1 MEKNVRPNGQKA
13 KVNFKRVPAV
23 DKCFMVLKLLAG
35 SKSPLGISE
44 LSAGLGLNKS
54 TVFNLIY
61 TLVDLGILEMTAE
74 NKVRLGIKLFTLGRE
89 AGAGSNLISRVRP
102 FLDEINQKT
111 NLSVFLGLCSGLKA
125 VIVDKVDS
133 PYDIKVSS
141 ELGMK
146 IPLIAGAGGKVL
158 LSQLPE
164 VQVKDIL
171 SKSTLPKF
179 TPSTCTN
186 LKKLNQ
192 MINKARLERF
202 ALDDEEYIEGIRALA
217 IPLDIGRPAMQA
229 AIWVVGLKSQVTDE
243 KISEYKDLLKK
254 IGARIEAQF
263 SL

>member
-1 MEKNVRPNGQKA
+1 MKPANQKS
-13 KVNFKRVPAV
+13 KVKLKRVPAV
-23 DKCFMVLKLLAG
+23 DKCFKVLELLAG

-44 LSAGLGLNKS
+44 LSVSLGYHKS
-54 TVFNLIY
+54 TVFNLVY
-61 TLVDLGILEMTAE
+61 TLVDLGILEMTGE

-89 AGAGSNLISRVRP
+89 AGAGSILISRVRP
-102 FLDEINQKT
+102 FLEEINQKT
-111 NLSVFLGLCSGLKA
+111 KLSVFLGLCSGLKA

-141 ELGMK
+141 EMGMK

-164 VQVKDIL
+164 AQVKEIL
-171 SKSTLPKF
+171 SKSTLPRF
-179 TPSTCTN
+179 TSSTCTN
-186 LKKLNQ
+186 LKRLNQ

-217 IPLDIGRPAMQA
+217 IPLDIGRPDMQA
-229 AIWVVGLKSQVTDE
+229 AIWIVGLKSQVTDE
-243 KISEYKDLLKK
+243 KILEYKDLLKK